1 MKLPKK
7 THVVEVAP
15 EIERA
20 NAIEEISEDS
30 QELKCSSDESVS
42 SRDQSMQQDSN
53 SLGRFPPNKRANN
66 FPELNF
72 EITSSVGDD
81 DNSVSDAASPDKIK
95 RSSKDHIKIL
105 AEAKIKAK

>member
-42 SRDQSMQQDSN
+42 SRDQSM
-53 SLGRFPPNKRANN
+53 
-66 FPELNF
+66 
-72 EITSSVGDD
+72 
-81 DNSVSDAASPDKIK
+81 
-95 RSSKDHIKIL
+95 
-105 AEAKIKAK
+105 